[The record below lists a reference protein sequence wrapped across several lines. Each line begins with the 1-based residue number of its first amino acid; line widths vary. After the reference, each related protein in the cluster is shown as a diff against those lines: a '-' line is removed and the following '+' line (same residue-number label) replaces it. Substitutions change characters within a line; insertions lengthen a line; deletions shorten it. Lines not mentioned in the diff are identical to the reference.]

1 MHFLLRRISCED
13 AHNSSSMIASC
24 WPSAMI
30 YAAYVLHVLVHEIV
44 VLGERLAADD
54 GKSIYT
60 KKTKEQNDD
69 SLHRIQE
76 LQTLLMENSQQKE
89 RLTGFMA
96 QGYIDQILYNEEM
109 NTLLAQADRYNTEI
123 EMLSKSV
130 KGDACQIQAATTL
143 LRFTEKSSMLDSF
156 DDELFEETV
165 SCVRVLSREKIA
177 FELKCGLTLTERM

>member
-1 MHFLLRRISCED
+1 MKFIHDDALKAAFVTMINKLIFARKLILKPYVQALRKG
-13 AHNSSSMIASC
+13 N
-24 WPSAMI
+24 
-30 YAAYVLHVLVHEIV
+30 
-44 VLGERLAADD
+44 
-54 GKSIYT
+54 
-60 KKTKEQNDD
+60 NDD

-109 NTLLAQADRYNTEI
+109 NTLLAQADRYNAEI
-123 EMLSKSV
+123 EMLSNSV
-130 KGDACQIQAATTL
+130 KGDASHIQAATSL

-156 DDELFEETV
+156 DEELFEETV
-165 SCVRVLSREKIA
+165 NCIRVLSREKIA